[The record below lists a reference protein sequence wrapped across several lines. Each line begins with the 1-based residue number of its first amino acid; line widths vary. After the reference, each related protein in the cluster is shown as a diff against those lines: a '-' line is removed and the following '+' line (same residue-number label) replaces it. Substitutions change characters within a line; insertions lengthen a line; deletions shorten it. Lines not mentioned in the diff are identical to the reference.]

1 MRTLA
6 YEGPS
11 LVHVH
16 SPAPP
21 DGAGPIDAIVQ
32 ITATRIWAQDHPIHQ
47 GRLDHVQGTLVRHES
62 LADVLEVGTGPSMA
76 RVGDV
81 LCLRLT
87 IGCGKCSN
95 CEMSTPEQC
104 TTTQPG
110 PGAGR
115 TPDVTAAAWS
125 VRAADLDDAWQ
136 RMSGL
141 LHTHPPGLPSAPLG
155 RAVLT
160 HLGSDGSRPEET
172 PTDYR
177 HFDRWDD
184 AWVSVV
190 LTPNMPVLPV
200 PDRQPPN

>member
-6 YEGPS
+6 YDGPC
-11 LVHVH
+11 LVHVR
-16 SPAPP
+16 SLEPPAPT
-21 DGAGPIDAIVQ
+21 GSIDAIVQ
-32 ITATRIWAQDHPIHQ
+32 ITATRIWAQDRPIYQ
-47 GRLDHVQGTLVRHES
+47 GRLDHVEGALVRHES
-62 LADVLEVGTGPSMA
+62 LADVLEVGAGPSMT

-87 IGCGKCSN
+87 IACGKCSN
-95 CEMSTPEQC
+95 CEMNIPGQC
-104 TTTQPG
+104 TAAQPG
-110 PGAGR
+110 PGGVGIQN
-115 TPDVTAAAWS
+115 VTAGAWS
-125 VRAADLDDAWQ
+125 VRAPELDDAWQ

-190 LTPNMPVLPV
+190 HRPNEPV
-200 PDRQPPN
+200 PIGR